1 VVGRASGAGTD
12 VGATA
17 GWHLL
22 QRDNRLPSTRARTAS
37 AARFMLP
44 DAGRMWGC
52 APGLGALPIELPP
65 GRPRWT
71 GLEPATS
78 PLEVVTGTA
87 STRPA
92 PWQHDEPTAEHH
104 GGTTGNRIR
113 LLTALQAASHHQR
126 DSCHARAQDDS
137 NVRLLLRRKPCCP
150 LHYEPRALPAGLEPA
165 ISSSGNW
172 RPIHWT
178 MEAWCAGMDSNHRA
192 RGTWFTARRNRPL
205 CHRRSGCPTGFEP
218 VKAWLT
224 TKSLSHLGQ
233 GTSRPGRF
241 RTCDLRRVKAAL
253 PKLSYRPF
261 ALPGGLEP
269 PTTNS

>member
-1 VVGRASGAGTD
+1 MRSFAD
-12 VGATA
+12 CY
-17 GWHLL
+17 L
-22 QRDNRLPSTRARTAS
+22 
-37 AARFMLP
+37 
-44 DAGRMWGC
+44 
-52 APGLGALPIELPP
+52 
-65 GRPRWT
+65 
-71 GLEPATS
+71 
-78 PLEVVTGTA
+78 
-87 STRPA
+87 
-92 PWQHDEPTAEHH
+92 
-104 GGTTGNRIR
+104 
-113 LLTALQAASHHQR
+113 SHSVMR
-126 DSCHARAQDDS
+126 SS
-137 NVRLLLRRKPCCP
+137 
-150 LHYEPRALPAGLEPA
+150 ALPAGLEPA

-253 PKLSYRPF
+253 HQTELQAVRAPRRTRTSNNEFVIRHDLRFTMRAWYPHQEPNLGIRLVEP
-261 ALPGGLEP
+261 ALFH
-269 PTTNS
+269 